1 MRADTYG
8 NFLSLLLLVRNL
20 KLATRLNTAVQDLK
34 PENVLLSLTAE
45 EQVRRA
51 YLLAVRSCIYDT
63 RDWGMCRR
71 RFIS

>member
-1 MRADTYG
+1 MRADTHG
-8 NFLSLLLLVRNL
+8 NFLSLLLLVRDL

-51 YLLAVRSCIYDT
+51 YLLAVRRLYI
-63 RDWGMCRR
+63 
-71 RFIS
+71 